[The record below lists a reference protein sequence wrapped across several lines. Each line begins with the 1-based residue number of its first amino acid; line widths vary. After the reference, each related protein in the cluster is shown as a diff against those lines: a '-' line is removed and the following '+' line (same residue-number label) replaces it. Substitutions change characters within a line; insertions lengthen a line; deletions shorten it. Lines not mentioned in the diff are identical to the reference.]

1 MRGIIR
7 YYISGNRNPI
17 IKYVDDLKFLG
28 LLNEAADCPVDP
40 DHIDKVS
47 IYADFN
53 MSSKEDK
60 NDKKNEEA

>member
-7 YYISGNRNPI
+7 YYINGKREPV

-40 DHIDKVS
+40 DWIDKVS

-53 MSSKEDK
+53 TSSKEEVK
-60 NDKKNEEA
+60 ENDTI